1 LGNVIVNLPNKKQNS
16 FLSDLTFT
24 VKLKDFQILTWNY
37 MKDIDIHLAADQEKD
52 LAAHLL
58 ASSEPWITLRISEE
72 QCSKNCHDPE
82 YYLFIAYKNEKP
94 AGIILLDP
102 KGVAGSP
109 YIKSI
114 AAFPEFRG
122 QGIGTKLLSFAE
134 DFFICVSSFNHRA
147 RNLYEKSGF
156 NAIGELK
163 DYIIQGASEILMHK
177 GL

>member
-1 LGNVIVNLPNKKQNS
+1 MKEIVIHS
-16 FLSDLTFT
+16 AS
-24 VKLKDFQILTWNY
+24 
-37 MKDIDIHLAADQEKD
+37 DQEKD

-58 ASSEPWITLRISEE
+58 ASSEPWITLQISEE
-72 QCSKNCHDPE
+72 QCKRNCHDPE
-82 YYLFIAYKNEKP
+82 YQLFIAYKNEKP

-134 DFFICVSSFNHRA
+134 DLFRSESKHLFICVSSFNYRA

-156 NAIGELK
+156 HAVGELK
-163 DYIIQGASEILMHK
+163 DYIIKGASEILMHK

>member
-1 LGNVIVNLPNKKQNS
+1 
-16 FLSDLTFT
+16 
-24 VKLKDFQILTWNY
+24 
-37 MKDIDIHLAADQEKD
+37 MKEIDIHLADDHEKD
-52 LAAHLL
+52 LAARLL
-58 ASSEPWITLRISEE
+58 ASSEPWITLRISED
-72 QCSKNCHDPE
+72 QCKKNCYDPE
-82 YYLFIAYKNEKP
+82 YLLYIAYENETP

-122 QGIGTKLLSFAE
+122 QGIGTKLISFAE
-134 DFFICVSSFNHRA
+134 DFFRGDSKHLFICVSSFNNRA

-156 NAIGELK
+156 NAVGELK